1 MSSNDIP
8 VKEIGELMDMMSGK
22 LPGLLREI
30 QNIMFSEEAATT
42 MSKAVGIFYKN
53 LVEAGMDTANAVF
66 LTQEY
71 METLKTFTSQ
81 FKDS

>member
-1 MSSNDIP
+1 MSNTDIP

-30 QNIMFSEEAATT
+30 QNIIFSEEGATS

-53 LVEAGMDTANAVF
+53 LIEAGMDKSDAMY

-71 METLKTFTSQ
+71 MATLKVLGSQ
-81 FKDS
+81 VKNS

>member
-1 MSSNDIP
+1 MGNNDIP

-30 QNIMFSEEAATT
+30 MQTMFSEEGATN
-42 MSKAVGIFYKN
+42 MSRAVAIFYKN
-53 LVEAGMDTANAVF
+53 LVEAGMEKSDAMH

-71 METLKTFTSQ
+71 MATLKTLGNQ
-81 FKDS
+81 FNNS